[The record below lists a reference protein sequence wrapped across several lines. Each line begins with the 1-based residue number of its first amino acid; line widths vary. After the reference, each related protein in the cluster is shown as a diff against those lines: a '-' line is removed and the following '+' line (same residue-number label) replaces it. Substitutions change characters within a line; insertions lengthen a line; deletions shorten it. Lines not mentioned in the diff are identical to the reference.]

1 MVDPSKLFEP
11 VTDKCYRVIILV
23 TGVYSIVLSVIPLA
37 RLVPRPPLQ
46 LLIWASVLLLYKLR
60 FLPDQAKRWLFYVFL
75 FVTYPALR
83 HVVTTYPEAFHCLGI
98 LEFEQSLFGTL
109 PSVWLQSILHPDSIL
124 RWYDYLF
131 ALLHVTLFSLP
142 VVFSALMLWRRG
154 PEVMKRASVAIVIVS
169 LTGYLTYVLFPL
181 TPPWM
186 AGLEGLATE
195 MDRVVF
201 RAIRNLFPAGVV
213 GAFQP
218 SPRGAMPSLHAG
230 LPLLLLIICLR
241 EFGGKVWWLSIP
253 VVLVCFEIVYG
264 AEHYVVDVVVGFV
277 YALAS
282 YIVVYWLML
291 PGPARCRSS
300 DGSEETPG

>member
-1 MVDPSKLFEP
+1 MVDPSSLFEP
-11 VTDKCYRVIILV
+11 VTDRYYRIIILV
-23 TGVYSIVLSVIPLA
+23 TGVYSIVISIVPLA

-46 LLIWASVLLLYKLR
+46 LLIWVSVLLLYKLR
-60 FLPDQAKRWLFYVFL
+60 FVPEQAKRWLFYVFL

-83 HVVTTYPEAFHCLGI
+83 QVVTTYPETFHCLGI
-98 LEFEQSLFGTL
+98 VQFEQSLFGTL
-109 PSVWLQSILHPDSIL
+109 PSVWLQSILHPDSML

-131 ALLHVTLFSLP
+131 AMLHITLFSLP

-154 PEVMKRASVAIVIVS
+154 PEAMKRASVAIVIIS

-186 AGLEGLATE
+186 ARLEGLAPE

-201 RAIRNLFPAGVV
+201 RAISSIFPGGVV
-213 GAFQP
+213 SAFQP

-230 LPLLLLIICLR
+230 LPLLLLLICFR
-241 EFGGKVWWLSIP
+241 EFGAKAWWLSVP

-277 YALAS
+277 YALVS
-282 YIVVYWLML
+282 YIVVYWLVL
-291 PGPARCRSS
+291 PGPARGQRRH
-300 DGSEETPG
+300 GSEDAPG